1 MKGKTPI
8 SVITDGD
15 VAMRN
20 AIKRV
25 FPNTY
30 HRLCAW
36 HLLRNPM
43 SNICNLDFISYFKKC
58 MLGDHEV
65 WKFEKLWNEMINK
78 FGLEHNNWIEE
89 LYRKRN
95 MWSTTHIRGH
105 FFAGIRTTSR
115 NEAFH
120 SHMGRFVHS
129 KMNMTDFVKQ
139 FHRCVSY
146 FRFREVEADFQSQ
159 YGKGVVQTPLR
170 LLERSASKQF
180 IKEIFCLVRSVLKKV
195 SLISLRDTQDMASF
209 SIYSVTKYRD
219 EGHVWRV
226 SHSPLNNEFKCS
238 CPRME
243 SIGIPCEHIVAIL
256 VYLDIVEFP
265 NTLVLNRWLQFAKE
279 SVRGNY
285 NDSLHY
291 WDSHLVARH
300 ANLVYL
306 SKEVSDLGY
315 KDVDDYKKYLDY
327 LIDDINR
334 LKSKYF
340 DENVPENLNGLVEV
354 ENIMNPPCSRTKGG
368 GPSSNTT
375 VGRRR
380 RPPTSGGCSTIGHNI
395 RFCPS
400 LAEDVE
406 FIAASSV
413 QSLFVHLS
421 DNNYEGYFN
430 TR

>member
-1 MKGKTPI
+1 
-8 SVITDGD
+8 
-15 VAMRN
+15 
-20 AIKRV
+20 
-25 FPNTY
+25 
-30 HRLCAW
+30 
-36 HLLRNPM
+36 
-43 SNICNLDFISYFKKC
+43 
-58 MLGDHEV
+58 
-65 WKFEKLWNEMINK
+65 
-78 FGLEHNNWIEE
+78 
-89 LYRKRN
+89 
-95 MWSTTHIRGH
+95 
-105 FFAGIRTTSR
+105 
-115 NEAFH
+115 
-120 SHMGRFVHS
+120 
-129 KMNMTDFVKQ
+129 
-139 FHRCVSY
+139 
-146 FRFREVEADFQSQ
+146 
-159 YGKGVVQTPLR
+159 
-170 LLERSASKQF
+170 
-180 IKEIFCLVRSVLKKV
+180 
-195 SLISLRDTQDMASF
+195 
-209 SIYSVTKYRD
+209 
-219 EGHVWRV
+219 
-226 SHSPLNNEFKCS
+226 
-238 CPRME
+238 ME

-380 RPPTSGGCSTIGHNI
+380 RPPTCGGCSTIGHNI